1 MDNFQIETAQN
12 VTISQNVASVIERI
26 LAFILDALIIGAYIF
41 IVIFI
46 LTHTDYAGDDELL
59 FYFTIGLPLFLYHLL
74 WETFWNGQSPGKAAL
89 KIRVVKLD
97 GSRPAFSNYLLR
109 WILRTVD
116 IALSFGSVAIVTML
130 FNGKGQRLGD
140 IAATTAVISEKPTT
154 AIQSIRIINL
164 PDDYTPKYPQVMV
177 FKDDEIQTMKSI
189 YFNAKAYGNHHII
202 IRLAIKVSRVMEVDF
217 DENPI
222 DFISRVIN
230 DYTFYTQQ

>member
-97 GSRPAFSNYLLR
+97 GSRPTFSNYLLR
-109 WILRTVD
+109 WIIRTVD

-140 IAATTAVISEKPTT
+140 IAATTTVISEKPTT